1 MEVIREGIE
10 YMLDFGLGDMN
21 YNPTPFEFGDNV
33 SLLDTPSV
41 PVDGSAMNWGN
52 IFSSVDALDSSTL
65 FPITTSPSGVYD
77 IESRSSSWWDYDQS
91 KITASLQDVLGS
103 VVQAGAKSAVQK
115 AADSINTGSNNKNP
129 TIAEFFR
136 NFSSTKTGAQ
146 VQAGAMGTRAL
157 NIISNPILWLVLVGG
172 TIAFFVLRK
181 K

>member
-1 MEVIREGIE
+1 
-10 YMLDFGLGDMN
+10 MLDFGLGDTN
-21 YNPTPFEFGDNV
+21 YNPLPFEFGDNV
-33 SLLDTPSV
+33 SLLDTPSI
-41 PVDGSAMNWGN
+41 PVDASAMNWGSV
-52 IFSSVDALDSSTL
+52 FSSADAVESSTL

-91 KITASLQDVLGS
+91 KISASLQDVLGS